1 MSDKDLR
8 DLYES
13 VRRRDEY
20 VAPQRECELYTEVL
34 GTVTDPYAEPQ
45 SNEIPERNVPLAELI
60 KKLRDLGNRGLIDQ
74 EDINFFNKTLT
85 TKPFKSKIIKHLNTH
100 NISSDTL
107 QTKDVVEAIITLLSN
122 YKSVETY
129 SQYIDKI
136 KNLSD
141 FPQVGNLVKQ
151 FSDIFPKEFITDLI
165 NLDGMEGGRGV
176 GKGEIACSALFGDVS
191 QGPPGAGDL
200 VWNGEYL
207 EVKGSAARLGGR
219 DDSIDPR
226 SYRFGQLMAM
236 HQIQHETE
244 IAKLIQTIWKKT
256 PAKERQEVE
265 GAIVEFITG
274 AYPKHNIEISSK
286 LFKFDD
292 AVQLR
297 ILLNTVYFY
306 NYANKHGVVWFIFIN
321 TKGGNFGDYR
331 IFHLSD
337 IPKIVKENPGIAG
350 VIHTTS
356 LGPNLNKI
364 K

>member
-1 MSDKDLR
+1 MSDRDLR
-8 DLYES
+8 NLYEN
-13 VRRRDEY
+13 VRRGDEY
-20 VAPQRECELYTEVL
+20 VAPRRENELYTEVL

-136 KNLSD
+136 KNLSN
-141 FPQVGNLVKQ
+141 FPQVGNIVKQ

-256 PAKERQEVE
+256 PAKEQQLFLSVAQRQDGFLEILGCKCECFLHVVVRMFSKE
-265 GAIVEFITG
+265 TGDAFAAFDCILAKITIMPFVTCE
-274 AYPKHNIEISSK
+274 Y
-286 LFKFDD
+286 
-292 AVQLR
+292 
-297 ILLNTVYFY
+297 
-306 NYANKHGVVWFIFIN
+306 
-321 TKGGNFGDYR
+321 
-331 IFHLSD
+331 
-337 IPKIVKENPGIAG
+337 
-350 VIHTTS
+350 HTTS
-356 LGPNLNKI
+356 TMTHS
-364 K
+364 